1 MATQA
6 WNDEDV
12 ADRFSPTVR
21 KRVLG
26 LQLARLR
33 RAAGLTSEKAADEL
47 GVGQGH
53 LSQMEHAHRS
63 VNKAQLLALL
73 SIYKADESKRAELML
88 LHQTLKQPAWWQGM
102 GVPAGSYVDL
112 EAAASIVRWFD
123 HGLVNGLLQTP
134 EYAEEVIRLT
144 DPTADAAAITQRVDV
159 RMQRAELL
167 DDGLRLWTVI
177 DEGAIRRLVGGR
189 EVMARQIEYI
199 ADRYEALPTLEV
211 QVVPFG
217 IGGHVAMEGSFAV
230 LEYEDHPPLG
240 YTEQW
245 GQGNWLERGAEVD
258 DALRRWQKLSGDA
271 LAQADSLKL
280 LRKIAEDVRDG
291 GDQVAEG

>member
-73 SIYKADESKRAELML
+73 SIYKVDESKRAELML

-112 EAAASIVRWFD
+112 EAAAARIRSFD
-123 HGLVNGLLQTP
+123 HGVISGLLQTP
-134 EYAEEVIRLT
+134 EYSAEIIRRT
-144 DPTADAAAITQRVDV
+144 DPDADEAVVSQRVSV
-159 RMQRAELL
+159 RSQRSELL
-167 DDGLRLWTVI
+167 ADGLKLWTVV
-177 DEGAIRRLVGGR
+177 DEGALRRIVADRG
-189 EVMARQIEYI
+189 VMAAQVEHL
-199 ADRYEALPTLEV
+199 ADRAEQLPEV
-211 QVVPFG
+211 QVQVLTFDAG
-217 IGGHVAMEGSFAV
+217 AHVSMEGGFAV
-230 LEYEDHPPLG
+230 LEYEDHPTLA
-240 YTEQW
+240 YTEKW
-245 GQGNWLERGAEVD
+245 GQGNWLERGSEVD
-258 DALRRWQKLSGDA
+258 QASLRWDRLSAEALKP
-271 LAQADSLKL
+271 ADSIKL
-280 LRKIAEDVRDG
+280 LRKLAKELRDG
-291 GDQVAEG
+291 